1 MSTAHA
7 GANRAA
13 QLWRTLAVAGP
24 LVTDMDHRQLARD
37 SLFLMAEV
45 RLVGS
50 EAAYRVK
57 VRNLSAFGM
66 MAEGPMTVQRGS
78 NIEIKLRNLG
88 WVQGVVAWIQDNRFG
103 IALMKE
109 IDPKLARAPLVAGE
123 SAPHFVKPPKTIFG
137 TGPMRKV

>member
-1 MSTAHA
+1 MRRFTAVTE
-7 GANRAA
+7 
-13 QLWRTLAVAGP
+13 TLIVAGLP
-24 LVTDMDHRQLARD
+24 VADIDHRQLARD

-50 EAAYRVK
+50 EAQYRVK
-57 VRNLSAFGM
+57 VRNLSAGGM

-78 NIEIKLRNLG
+78 QIEVNLRNIG

-103 IALMKE
+103 IALINE

-123 SAPHFVKPPKTIFG
+123 GTPRFVKPPISFHG
-137 TGPMRKV
+137 TGPLRKV